1 MGVLTSLF
9 AGVSGMNAAGQQISI
24 IGDNIAN
31 VNTPGFK
38 ASRAEFQDVLAGNLA
53 GSGSAGQ
60 IGAGARI
67 AGVSQSFT
75 QGSLESTDV
84 TTDLAIDGGGFF
96 VLQDTTGIS
105 YTRAGLFRLD
115 ATQQLVNAQG
125 QSVLGFGISPGGVP
139 NGGLGAIVLS
149 NAASVPSATTSID
162 VNVNID
168 PNDTAIPAANPFDHL
183 DPISHSNFQ
192 TGIRTFDSLGNPR
205 NVTIHFRKDDLVAN
219 RWVWYAGVN
228 RSDLDMAAYGGAF
241 AQGPAAAQTQF
252 IPVQSGTLD
261 FDSTGVL
268 SLETNAALLVQFDH
282 DGDGALDG
290 APEATPQLW
299 RWADGANSATI
310 GPRLRELAHGRRNR
324 SRSDDAIRWL
334 HGCGREQLRPL
345 HGPGRLLGWL
355 AAERCDR
362 RVGLRDRL
370 LLERTGDAPR
380 PGGAG
385 DLPERERA
393 LSPGPQQLHGDLHL
407 GQRDRRLTESSGLRR
422 DSVRFPGAVEQ
433 RSRGPVRQADHRSAG
448 LPGEHPNHLD
458 LERPALEPGRSGTVI
473 AEDMRHGR
481 RRSDA

>member
-115 ATQQLVNAQG
+115 SSQQLVNAQG

-192 TGIRTFDSLGNPR
+192 TGIRAFDSLGNPR

-241 AQGPAAAQTQF
+241 AQGPATAQTQF

-282 DGDGALDG
+282 DGDGVLDG

-310 GPRLRELAHGRRNR
+310 GLDFGNSLTKGGTGADRTTQFGGSTAAGVNNFVRFMNQDGFSAGSLQSVAIDESGFVTGSFSNGQVTRLAQVALATFPSVNGLSRLGRNNYTET
-324 SRSDDAIRWL
+324 SASGNVIVGSPNQAAFGAIRSGFL
-334 HGCGREQLRPL
+334 EQSNSDLADQFVKLIIAQRAFQANT
-345 HGPGRLLGWL
+345 RTISTSSDLLSSL
-355 AAERCDR
+355 
-362 RVGLRDRL
+362 VGL
-370 LLERTGDAPR
+370 
-380 PGGAG
+380 
-385 DLPERERA
+385 
-393 LSPGPQQLHGDLHL
+393 
-407 GQRDRRLTESSGLRR
+407 GQ
-422 DSVRFPGAVEQ
+422 
-433 RSRGPVRQADHRSAG
+433 
-448 LPGEHPNHLD
+448 
-458 LERPALEPGRSGTVI
+458 
-473 AEDMRHGR
+473 
-481 RRSDA
+481 

>member
-115 ATQQLVNAQG
+115 SSQQLVNAQG

-192 TGIRTFDSLGNPR
+192 TGIRAFDSLGNPR

-228 RSDLDMAAYGGAF
+228 RSDLDMAAYGGGF

-282 DGDGALDG
+282 DGDGVLDG

-310 GPRLRELAHGRRNR
+310 GLDFGNSLTEGGTGADRTTQFGGSTAAGVNNFVRFMNQDGFSAGSLQSVAIDESGFVTGSFSNGQVTRLAQVALATFPSVNGLARLGRNNYTET
-324 SRSDDAIRWL
+324 SASGNVIVGSPNQAAFGAIRSGFL
-334 HGCGREQLRPL
+334 EQSNSDLADQFVKLIIAQRAFQANT
-345 HGPGRLLGWL
+345 RTISTSSDLLSSL
-355 AAERCDR
+355 
-362 RVGLRDRL
+362 VGL
-370 LLERTGDAPR
+370 
-380 PGGAG
+380 
-385 DLPERERA
+385 
-393 LSPGPQQLHGDLHL
+393 
-407 GQRDRRLTESSGLRR
+407 GQ
-422 DSVRFPGAVEQ
+422 
-433 RSRGPVRQADHRSAG
+433 
-448 LPGEHPNHLD
+448 
-458 LERPALEPGRSGTVI
+458 
-473 AEDMRHGR
+473 
-481 RRSDA
+481 

>member
-115 ATQQLVNAQG
+115 SSQQLVNAQG

-192 TGIRTFDSLGNPR
+192 TGIRAFDSLGNPR

-241 AQGPAAAQTQF
+241 AQGPATAQTQF

-282 DGDGALDG
+282 DGDGVLDG

-310 GPRLRELAHGRRNR
+310 GLDFGNSLTEGGTGADRTTQFGGSTAAGVNNFVRFMNQDGFSAGSLQSVAIDESGFVTGSFSNGQVTRLAQVALATFPSVNGLSRLGRNNYTET
-324 SRSDDAIRWL
+324 SASGNVIVGSPNQAAFGAIRSGFL
-334 HGCGREQLRPL
+334 EQSNSDLADQFVKLIIAQRAFQANT
-345 HGPGRLLGWL
+345 RTISTSSDLLSSL
-355 AAERCDR
+355 
-362 RVGLRDRL
+362 VGL
-370 LLERTGDAPR
+370 
-380 PGGAG
+380 
-385 DLPERERA
+385 
-393 LSPGPQQLHGDLHL
+393 
-407 GQRDRRLTESSGLRR
+407 GQ
-422 DSVRFPGAVEQ
+422 
-433 RSRGPVRQADHRSAG
+433 
-448 LPGEHPNHLD
+448 
-458 LERPALEPGRSGTVI
+458 
-473 AEDMRHGR
+473 
-481 RRSDA
+481 

>member
-115 ATQQLVNAQG
+115 SSQQLVNAQG

-168 PNDTAIPAANPFDHL
+168 PNDTAIPAANPFD
-183 DPISHSNFQ
+183 
-192 TGIRTFDSLGNPR
+192 
-205 NVTIHFRKDDLVAN
+205 
-219 RWVWYAGVN
+219 WYAGVN

-241 AQGPAAAQTQF
+241 AQGPATAQTQF

-282 DGDGALDG
+282 DGDGVLDG

-310 GPRLRELAHGRRNR
+310 GLDFGKLAHGRRNR

-334 HGCGREQLRPL
+334 HGRGREQLRPL
-345 HGPGRLLGWL
+345 HEPGRLLGRL

-362 RVGLRDRL
+362 RVGLRDWL

-380 PGGAG
+380 PGGTG
-385 DLPERERA
+385 DLPEREQA
-393 LSPGPQQLHGDLHL
+393 LSPGPQQLHGDLRL
-407 GQRDRRLTESSGLRR
+407 GQRDRRLAESSGLRR

-433 RSRGPVRQADHRSAG
+433 RPRGSVRQADHRSAG
-448 LPGEHPNHLD
+448 LPGEHANHLD

-473 AEDMRHGR
+473 AEDMRHGKR
-481 RRSDA
+481 RGDA